1 MVDHAAEDDH
11 YYLDS
16 VASYVLNYLAD
27 QYRPVSS
34 EWVDTSAIAS
44 AIGVDEPRINERLER
59 LVVQGLI
66 ELSSPDEEFESY
78 AAVITVKGLRA
89 LGRAP

>member
-1 MVDHAAEDDH
+1 MADGASKNDH
-11 YYLDS
+11 YPLDS
-16 VASYVLNYLAD
+16 VASHVLNYLAD

-34 EWVDTSAIAS
+34 EWVDTPAIAG
-44 AIGVDEPRINERLER
+44 ATGIDEPRIDRRLAH
-59 LVVQGLI
+59 LAVQGLI